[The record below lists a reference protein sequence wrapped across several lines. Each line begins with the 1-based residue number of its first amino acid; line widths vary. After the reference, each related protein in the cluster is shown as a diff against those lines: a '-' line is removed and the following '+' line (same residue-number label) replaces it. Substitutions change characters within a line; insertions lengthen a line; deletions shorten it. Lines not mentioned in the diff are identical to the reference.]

1 MTRRASEA
9 TKGNPADAVNGSHGE
24 SIRQRQEFPG
34 GIPSGLSSVEAAA
47 RLRRNGPNLLP
58 HAKRT
63 RWLGTLGH
71 ILREPMLLL
80 LLVAAAIYWLL
91 GDPQE
96 AAVLGVSVLLV
107 IAVTAYQELKSEH
120 ALQALRDLSSPRA
133 RVLRDGTTR
142 WIAARELVTG
152 DVILLAEGDR
162 VPADA
167 RIFGD
172 SDLQV
177 DESMLTGESVPV
189 RHRSGATAAKDESD
203 LLGASTLVVG
213 GQGIAEVIATGADT
227 SVGRIGVALRAI
239 RTEPSPMQREMRR
252 VVATLALI
260 GLASCALVVVLYVS
274 TRGNWLEALLAG
286 ITLAI
291 SNVPEELPVVMTV
304 FLALGAWR
312 MAHHQ
317 ALIRRAPAIEAL
329 GAITVLCTDKTGTLT
344 ENHMAVTE
352 LTAGSDTAPPGAGL
366 STALRRVLECAD
378 LASQDR
384 STDPMEQAIRSAARD
399 SEVSGGPQR
408 EHVREY
414 PLSDELLAKVEVW
427 RPSGASSLEIAG
439 KGAPE
444 AIADLCALE
453 PATRAR
459 MLAQV
464 DGMARRGL
472 RVLAV
477 AEASWPDPEK
487 TLPASAHGFHFSW
500 CGLVGLADPLRDGV
514 PEAIAEARAAGV
526 RVVMLTGDHLQ
537 TACAVAASA
546 GLSTRVTALGT
557 ELDALDDDELSQ
569 RAADID
575 VFARVRPEH
584 KLRLVRALKQAGD
597 VVAMTGD
604 GVNDAPALMAAH
616 VGIAMGGRGTDV
628 AREAASIVLLDDNFV
643 TVVKAIERGRTIHD
657 NILRAV
663 RFILAVHVPIT
674 GLALLPLLTGA
685 PLVLLPLHV
694 VFLEMIIDPACS
706 IVFERE
712 PPEANVMR
720 RPPRQPSRHLLDLAT
735 LLSGLAEG
743 MIVLAAVVGIYAFGR
758 HIDLPQ
764 AQLASMSFA
773 ALVTGNLGLILLN
786 RSGTSILRAL
796 QQPNAAFWL
805 VSSAALGLLMIA
817 IWADTP
823 ARWFHFAPIPS
834 GLMAI
839 ALLLPLLSV
848 LGFDLLRRV
857 FPLFRRGTSIDIS

>member
-1 MTRRASEA
+1 MTQRAPEA
-9 TKGNPADAVNGSHGE
+9 TRETLADTVDVSQGGSTRWRREHAGNEP
-24 SIRQRQEFPG
+24 P
-34 GIPSGLSSVEAAA
+34 GLSSNEAAA

-58 HAKRT
+58 QAQRM
-63 RWLGTLGH
+63 RWLGTLGN

-80 LLVAAAIYWLL
+80 LLVASAVYWLL

-96 AAVLGVSVLLV
+96 AAILGVSILLV

-133 RVLRDGTTR
+133 RVFRDGVTR
-142 WIAARELVTG
+142 LIAARELVTG

-167 RIFGD
+167 RLFGD

-189 RHRSGATAAKDESD
+189 RRRSDVTMANDESD
-203 LLGASTLVVG
+203 RLGASTLVVS
-213 GQGIAEVIATGADT
+213 GQGIAEVIATGANT
-227 SVGRIGVALRAI
+227 HVGRIGVALRSI
-239 RTEPSPMQREMRR
+239 RREPSPMQREMRR
-252 VVATLALI
+252 VVIMLALI
-260 GLASCALVVVLYVS
+260 GLISCALVVALYVS
-274 TRGNWLEALLAG
+274 TRGNWMEGLLAG

-312 MAHHQ
+312 MARHQ
-317 ALIRRAPAIEAL
+317 ALVRRAPAIEAL

-344 ENHMAVTE
+344 ENHMAVAE
-352 LTAGSDTAPPGAGL
+352 LTTDSETSPPGASL
-366 STALRRVLECAD
+366 STALQRVLECAD
-378 LASQDR
+378 LARQER
-384 STDPMEQAIRSAARD
+384 STDPMEQAIRTAARG
-399 SEVSGGPQR
+399 SGVSGRKQR
-408 EHVREY
+408 MHVREY
-414 PLSDELLAKVEVW
+414 PLSDKLLAKIEVW
-427 RPSGASSLEIAG
+427 RTSEACSLEITG

-453 PATRAR
+453 PAAR
-459 MLAQV
+459 VKALAQV

-477 AEASWPDPEK
+477 AEGIWPDGEK
-487 TLPASAHGFHFSW
+487 SLPASAHGFQFTW
-500 CGLVGLADPLRDGV
+500 RGLIGLADPLRDGV

-526 RVVMLTGDHLQ
+526 HVVMLTGDHLQ
-537 TACAVAASA
+537 TACAIASYA

-557 ELDALDDDELSQ
+557 ELDALDDDELNR
-569 RAADID
+569 RAASID

-584 KLRLVRALKQAGD
+584 KLRLVRALKQAGE

-643 TVVKAIERGRTIHD
+643 TVVNTIQRGRTIHD

-663 RFILAVHVPIT
+663 RFILAVHIPIT

-685 PLVLLPLHV
+685 PLVLLPVHV

-720 RPPRQPSRHLLDLAT
+720 RPPRQPTRHLLDLAT
-735 LLSGLAEG
+735 VVSGVAEG
-743 MIVLAAVVGIYAFGR
+743 MIVLAAVIGIYAFGR

-764 AQLASMSFA
+764 AQLAAMSFT

-796 QQPNAAFWL
+796 QRPNAAFWL
-805 VSSAALGLLMIA
+805 VSSAALGLLMTA
-817 IWADTP
+817 IWVDMP
-823 ARWFHFAPIPS
+823 ARWFRFAPIPL

-848 LGFDLLRRV
+848 LGFDLLRRISPV
-857 FPLFRRGTSIDIS
+857 FRHGTSGDTS

>member
-1 MTRRASEA
+1 M
-9 TKGNPADAVNGSHGE
+9 
-24 SIRQRQEFPG
+24 
-34 GIPSGLSSVEAAA
+34 SSSEAAA

-58 HAKRT
+58 RAQRT
-63 RWLGTLGH
+63 RWLGTLGNL
-71 ILREPMLLL
+71 LREPMLLL

-96 AAVLGVSVLLV
+96 AAVLGVSILLV

-142 WIAARELVTG
+142 LIAARELVTG
-152 DVILLAEGDR
+152 DVIVLAEGDR
-162 VPADA
+162 IPADA
-167 RIFGD
+167 RMFGD
-172 SDLQV
+172 GDLQV

-189 RHRSGATAAKDESD
+189 RHRSGAAMADSESEW
-203 LLGASTLVVG
+203 LGASTLVVG
-213 GQGIAEVIATGADT
+213 GQGTAEVIATGADT
-227 SVGRIGVALRAI
+227 TVGRIGAALRSI
-239 RTEPSPMQREMRR
+239 RKELSPMQREMRR

-260 GLASCALVVVLYVS
+260 GLASCALVVALYVS
-274 TRGNWLEALLAG
+274 TRGHWLEGLLAG

-312 MAHHQ
+312 MARHQ
-317 ALIRRAPAIEAL
+317 ALVRRAPAIEAL

-352 LTAGSDTAPPGAGL
+352 LALGAEAAPPGAGL
-366 STALRRVLECAD
+366 STALRRALECAD
-378 LASQDR
+378 LAGPQR
-384 STDPMEQAIRSAARD
+384 STDPMEQAIRTAARD
-399 SEVSGGPQR
+399 SGVSGRHER

-427 RPSGASSLEIAG
+427 RSSELSALQIAG

-444 AIADLCALE
+444 AMADLCALE
-453 PATRAR
+453 PATRAQT
-459 MLAQV
+459 LARV
-464 DGMARRGL
+464 DDMARRGL

-477 AEASWPDPEK
+477 AEATWPDADEA
-487 TLPASAHGFHFSW
+487 LPASADGFQFTW
-500 CGLVGLADPLRDGV
+500 RGLVGLADPLRDGV
-514 PEAIAEARAAGV
+514 PEAIAEAREAGV

-537 TACAVAASA
+537 TACAVASSA
-546 GLSTRVTALGT
+546 GLGTRVSALGS
-557 ELDALDDDELSQ
+557 ELDALDDDELGR
-569 RAADID
+569 RAAGID

-643 TVVKAIERGRTIHD
+643 TVVKAIRRGRTIHD

-663 RFILAVHVPIT
+663 RFVLAVHVPIT

-685 PLVLLPLHV
+685 PLVLLPVHV
-694 VFLEMIIDPACS
+694 VFLEMIVDPACS

-720 RPPRQPSRHLLDLAT
+720 RPPRQPNRPLLDLAT

-743 MIVLAAVVGIYAFGR
+743 LIVLAAVVGIYAYGR
-758 HIDLPQ
+758 HVDLPQ
-764 AQLASMSFA
+764 AQLASMSFTA
-773 ALVTGNLGLILLN
+773 VVTGNLGLILLN
-786 RSGTSILRAL
+786 RSGTSILGAL

-805 VSSAALGLLMIA
+805 VSCAALGLLMIA
-817 IWADTP
+817 IWVDMP
-823 ARWFHFAPIPS
+823 ARWFRFAPLPP

-848 LGFDLLRRV
+848 LCFDLLRRR
-857 FPLFRRGTSIDIS
+857 FPLFRRGTSTDSS